1 MHRLIFLLSMSISLN
16 AMALELNY
24 WGGVPG
30 RVDYELAVLR
40 AALEESQSSDVVQ
53 VNLVKRSLGSL
64 RGRQEVARGEL
75 VNVYA
80 SGYRV
85 DELVSGGQ
93 LIALP
98 VPVLNGLL
106 GYRQLLIKRDNFDNY
121 KRITTLAQ
129 LQQLTIG
136 QGSGWLDVQVYEFN
150 QVPVDDSGRYGVLLG
165 MLARGRFDALA
176 LAIIEA
182 EPVLAGSGFSQALVV
197 LPNLVVYYPQPLIF
211 YVSGNAPQLAK
222 KLQAGMAL
230 LQSSGKLEELFQQH
244 FASTLAR
251 LRKGTHK
258 VIVLEHPQSE
268 LTLGLDKPL
277 FMPSNTE

>member
-1 MHRLIFLLSMSISLN
+1 MSISLN

>member
-1 MHRLIFLLSMSISLN
+1 
-16 AMALELNY
+16 MALELNY